1 MADIMI
7 MKPAAGTQAVVQSA
21 ADARIQL
28 DFSTGDALLE
38 RSGNDLVFRFEDGSS
53 IVLQDFYTA
62 YSRDTMPDF
71 VIEGAEITGQQFFAA
86 LNEPDLMPA
95 AGPAAASTASGGR
108 YYDYANADLLNGVDR
123 LGGLDL
129 SSNRAFEAEERE
141 YGAALIEDDAVNYGV
156 AVEGGQVEVDEAH
169 LRGGERDLASG
180 SLTVAAPDGVA
191 SIVIGGVTVYEN
203 GAVVPGATVP
213 TDEGYLVVD
222 GFNPQTGQLTYT
234 YQLVT
239 STPEH
244 SQPGT
249 DTISHELT
257 VVVTDSDGSIG
268 SNTITIVIQDDV
280 PTISADAAGKEVS
293 SGSEVTGSV
302 DIDYGADGGKSLTVN
317 GKDGQPTDDGKL
329 SFELENGTL
338 VFDPATGDYT
348 FTAKANVTDSQ
359 ELTFKVT
366 DADEDMAQ
374 TTVTVEIAKPAEP
387 SFTGTV
393 TVDEKGLGDAQDT
406 SETVNWTPP
415 AGYTVVG
422 VTDGALGAITFNE
435 NQVEY
440 TLSGAIEHAPGEGTN
455 TAEEKDSFTVTI
467 QDAQGNTYD
476 VTVNVDVVDDVP
488 TISAD
493 AAGKEVSSGSEV
505 TGSVD
510 IDYGADGGKSLTVN
524 GQDGQPTSDGKLS
537 FGLEN
542 GTLVFDPATGDYT
555 FTAKANVTDSQ
566 ELTFEVTDA
575 DEDTAHTTVTVDIAK
590 PDEPSFTGTVTVD
603 EKGLNDEQDP
613 SETVNWTPPAGYT
626 VVGVTDGALGA
637 ITFNENQVEYTLSGA
652 IEHAPGEGTN
662 TAEEKDSFTVTIQD
676 AQGNTYDVTVNVDVV
691 DDVPTISADA
701 AGKEV
706 SSGSEVTGSVDIDY
720 GADGGKSLT
729 VNGQDGQPT
738 SDGKLSFGL
747 ENGTLVFDPAT
758 GDYTFTAKANVT
770 DSQELTFKVT
780 DADEDTAQ
788 TTVTVEIAKPAAP
801 SFTGTVTV
809 DEKGLN
815 DAQDASETVNWTPP
829 AGYTV
834 VGVTDG
840 ALGAITF
847 NENQVEYTLS
857 GAIEHAPGEGTNTA
871 EEKDSFT
878 VTIQDA
884 QGNTYDVTV
893 NVDVVDDVPTIRADD
908 TEKEVSSGSE
918 VTGSVDIDY
927 GADGEGKSL
936 TVNGQE
942 GQLTDDGKLSFE
954 LDNGT
959 LVFDPAS
966 GDYTFT
972 AKANVTDSQQLTFEV
987 TDADEDTAQTTVTVE
1002 IAKPDAPSFTGTV
1015 KVDEKGLGDAD
1026 DPSETVNW
1034 TPPAGY
1040 TVVGVTDGALG
1051 AITFNENQVEYTL
1064 SGAIEHA
1071 PGEGTNTAEE
1081 KDSFTVTIQD
1091 AQGNTYDVTVNVDV
1105 VDDVPT
1111 ISADDISTSV
1121 TPGDFGNNLNDVDQT
1136 ISFTEGTSGQSVKT
1150 SWWDGQVSISA
1161 AKVTYETDA
1170 QGKVIYDT
1178 DGKPVVSDIDDKSY
1192 KLSYSQYNTNE
1203 KVNDHGLTVDGGAHN
1218 QEIGVSSDGTYSEGV
1233 VIDLGGKL
1241 AYGMTINFG
1250 AFYNGEAGASGQTDD
1265 HVSEKALVNF
1275 YRDGELVASVL
1286 VEGNSTTGE
1295 FTLETSDV
1303 VAQGFD
1309 KVVISS
1315 VDNKTDEYRNESS
1328 DFVIQGFDF
1337 ITKPNNPLIV
1347 TTGTVTGESGADGFA
1362 EGYENAVFGHE
1373 TGESYTVSIDG
1384 KEYTA
1389 TLEVTQG
1396 STGDSILTA
1405 TLSGEGEKA
1414 GDVLFSATLDKDGNW
1429 TMEQYE
1435 EFRVQN
1441 GEGTSNEFELKFE
1454 TRDGDGDT
1462 AETSVSIPLE
1472 VREQT
1477 TTEGGELIGN
1487 SDDTIHVT
1495 GGDGVAGNIVAGD
1508 TGGVVEGQSAE
1519 ANYNVCFILD
1529 TSGSMDE
1536 KVSGKLTRL
1545 DVATQSIENFIKN
1558 SIHEGDFVGTV
1569 NVAIAPFESRSESII
1584 EVSITKTAGGEK
1596 YVFNGKTYTNYED
1609 FQQNFTARL
1618 GKLDA
1623 DGGTNYEAGFKNAA
1637 SWFEGLDTDTS
1648 KATGN
1653 ITYFLSDGVPTYHGI
1668 NSEGGGNYAKLS
1680 DVQGAW
1686 NGYQELLGSA
1696 ANMQVNAIGFGK
1708 DLDDE
1713 AMKTLAMLDN
1723 TGNKVDGVFGN
1734 QAADGYLY
1742 YGDKN
1747 PSHWQP
1753 TQKVY
1758 EQVAG
1763 DLNTRESYYIEQPN
1777 GSYQKITYSQQNN
1790 SWGYGRKNDWTSV
1803 DIDETPV
1810 YTMTEVPV
1818 LGGGNAT
1825 QVTDANGLEAAF
1837 ESGFTPPALSG
1848 AGSDSITAD
1857 DSTSSAIIY
1866 GDVMNTDG
1874 LLFALTAA
1882 AAEAGIKLPDDLP
1895 DYGSGSGL
1903 FAWLEKAAGNGE
1915 LDGTDYADWTHQDS
1929 VDYMLQHHVQLGY
1942 ETRMDAGGAF
1952 YLVDMD
1958 GKVLNEDGT
1967 PAVGVTLDDLTGRT
1981 GGDDIITGSAHD
1993 DIIFGQE
2000 GNDIIHGG
2008 AGNDTLYGGTGDD
2021 RLFGDQGD
2029 DIIFGGAGN
2038 DYLDGGEGADRIYG
2052 GSGNDII
2059 RYDAHDILV
2068 DGGDGLDFLVGENV
2082 MDTLLDQNGAEKS
2095 GIEIHGIEFIVDTT
2109 DQSVLALTDMD
2120 SLAEKL
2126 GITLHED
2133 GTVDMGDTW
2142 TPQETTVTI
2151 NNVEYVEYHHN
2162 TAEQDTAILVQKA
2175 VMENSNG

>member
-280 PTISADAAGKEVS
+280 PTISADAAG
-293 SGSEVTGSV
+293 
-302 DIDYGADGGKSLTVN
+302 
-317 GKDGQPTDDGKL
+317 
-329 SFELENGTL
+329 
-338 VFDPATGDYT
+338 
-348 FTAKANVTDSQ
+348 
-359 ELTFKVT
+359 
-366 DADEDMAQ
+366 
-374 TTVTVEIAKPAEP
+374 
-387 SFTGTV
+387 
-393 TVDEKGLGDAQDT
+393 
-406 SETVNWTPP
+406 
-415 AGYTVVG
+415 
-422 VTDGALGAITFNE
+422 
-435 NQVEY
+435 
-440 TLSGAIEHAPGEGTN
+440 
-455 TAEEKDSFTVTI
+455 
-467 QDAQGNTYD
+467 
-476 VTVNVDVVDDVP
+476 
-488 TISAD
+488 
-493 AAGKEVSSGSEV
+493 
-505 TGSVD
+505 
-510 IDYGADGGKSLTVN
+510 
-524 GQDGQPTSDGKLS
+524 
-537 FGLEN
+537 
-542 GTLVFDPATGDYT
+542 
-555 FTAKANVTDSQ
+555 
-566 ELTFEVTDA
+566 
-575 DEDTAHTTVTVDIAK
+575 
-590 PDEPSFTGTVTVD
+590 
-603 EKGLNDEQDP
+603 
-613 SETVNWTPPAGYT
+613 
-626 VVGVTDGALGA
+626 
-637 ITFNENQVEYTLSGA
+637 
-652 IEHAPGEGTN
+652 
-662 TAEEKDSFTVTIQD
+662 
-676 AQGNTYDVTVNVDVV
+676 
-691 DDVPTISADA
+691 
-701 AGKEV
+701 
-706 SSGSEVTGSVDIDY
+706 
-720 GADGGKSLT
+720 
-729 VNGQDGQPT
+729 
-738 SDGKLSFGL
+738 
-747 ENGTLVFDPAT
+747 
-758 GDYTFTAKANVT
+758 
-770 DSQELTFKVT
+770 
-780 DADEDTAQ
+780 
-788 TTVTVEIAKPAAP
+788 
-801 SFTGTVTV
+801 
-809 DEKGLN
+809 
-815 DAQDASETVNWTPP
+815 
-829 AGYTV
+829 
-834 VGVTDG
+834 
-840 ALGAITF
+840 
-847 NENQVEYTLS
+847 
-857 GAIEHAPGEGTNTA
+857 
-871 EEKDSFT
+871 
-878 VTIQDA
+878 
-884 QGNTYDVTV
+884 
-893 NVDVVDDVPTIRADD
+893 
-908 TEKEVSSGSE
+908 KEVSSGSE

>member
-566 ELTFEVTDA
+566 ELTF
-575 DEDTAHTTVTVDIAK
+575 
-590 PDEPSFTGTVTVD
+590 
-603 EKGLNDEQDP
+603 
-613 SETVNWTPPAGYT
+613 
-626 VVGVTDGALGA
+626 
-637 ITFNENQVEYTLSGA
+637 
-652 IEHAPGEGTN
+652 
-662 TAEEKDSFTVTIQD
+662 
-676 AQGNTYDVTVNVDVV
+676 
-691 DDVPTISADA
+691 
-701 AGKEV
+701 
-706 SSGSEVTGSVDIDY
+706 
-720 GADGGKSLT
+720 
-729 VNGQDGQPT
+729 
-738 SDGKLSFGL
+738 
-747 ENGTLVFDPAT
+747 
-758 GDYTFTAKANVT
+758 
-770 DSQELTFKVT
+770 KVT

-1136 ISFTEGTSGQSVKT
+1136 ISFTGTSGQSVKT

-1519 ANYNVCFILD
+1519 ANYNVCFI
-1529 TSGSMDE
+1529 
-1536 KVSGKLTRL
+1536 
-1545 DVATQSIENFIKN
+1545 
-1558 SIHEGDFVGTV
+1558 
-1569 NVAIAPFESRSESII
+1569 
-1584 EVSITKTAGGEK
+1584 
-1596 YVFNGKTYTNYED
+1596 
-1609 FQQNFTARL
+1609 
-1618 GKLDA
+1618 
-1623 DGGTNYEAGFKNAA
+1623 
-1637 SWFEGLDTDTS
+1637 
-1648 KATGN
+1648 
-1653 ITYFLSDGVPTYHGI
+1653 
-1668 NSEGGGNYAKLS
+1668 
-1680 DVQGAW
+1680 
-1686 NGYQELLGSA
+1686 
-1696 ANMQVNAIGFGK
+1696 K

>member
-1742 YGDKN
+1742 YGD
-1747 PSHWQP
+1747 
-1753 TQKVY
+1753 
-1758 EQVAG
+1758 
-1763 DLNTRESYYIEQPN
+1763 
-1777 GSYQKITYSQQNN
+1777 
-1790 SWGYGRKNDWTSV
+1790 
-1803 DIDETPV
+1803 
-1810 YTMTEVPV
+1810 
-1818 LGGGNAT
+1818 
-1825 QVTDANGLEAAF
+1825 
-1837 ESGFTPPALSG
+1837 
-1848 AGSDSITAD
+1848 
-1857 DSTSSAIIY
+1857 
-1866 GDVMNTDG
+1866 VMNTDG

>member
-1 MADIMI
+1 M
-7 MKPAAGTQAVVQSA
+7 
-21 ADARIQL
+21 
-28 DFSTGDALLE
+28 
-38 RSGNDLVFRFEDGSS
+38 
-53 IVLQDFYTA
+53 
-62 YSRDTMPDF
+62 
-71 VIEGAEITGQQFFAA
+71 
-86 LNEPDLMPA
+86 
-95 AGPAAASTASGGR
+95 
-108 YYDYANADLLNGVDR
+108 
-123 LGGLDL
+123 
-129 SSNRAFEAEERE
+129 
-141 YGAALIEDDAVNYGV
+141 
-156 AVEGGQVEVDEAH
+156 
-169 LRGGERDLASG
+169 
-180 SLTVAAPDGVA
+180 
-191 SIVIGGVTVYEN
+191 
-203 GAVVPGATVP
+203 
-213 TDEGYLVVD
+213 
-222 GFNPQTGQLTYT
+222 
-234 YQLVT
+234 
-239 STPEH
+239 
-244 SQPGT
+244 
-249 DTISHELT
+249 
-257 VVVTDSDGSIG
+257 
-268 SNTITIVIQDDV
+268 
-280 PTISADAAGKEVS
+280 
-293 SGSEVTGSV
+293 
-302 DIDYGADGGKSLTVN
+302 
-317 GKDGQPTDDGKL
+317 
-329 SFELENGTL
+329 
-338 VFDPATGDYT
+338 
-348 FTAKANVTDSQ
+348 
-359 ELTFKVT
+359 
-366 DADEDMAQ
+366 
-374 TTVTVEIAKPAEP
+374 
-387 SFTGTV
+387 
-393 TVDEKGLGDAQDT
+393 
-406 SETVNWTPP
+406 
-415 AGYTVVG
+415 
-422 VTDGALGAITFNE
+422 
-435 NQVEY
+435 
-440 TLSGAIEHAPGEGTN
+440 
-455 TAEEKDSFTVTI
+455 
-467 QDAQGNTYD
+467 
-476 VTVNVDVVDDVP
+476 
-488 TISAD
+488 
-493 AAGKEVSSGSEV
+493 
-505 TGSVD
+505 
-510 IDYGADGGKSLTVN
+510 
-524 GQDGQPTSDGKLS
+524 
-537 FGLEN
+537 
-542 GTLVFDPATGDYT
+542 
-555 FTAKANVTDSQ
+555 
-566 ELTFEVTDA
+566 TDA

-1742 YGDKN
+1742 YGD
-1747 PSHWQP
+1747 
-1753 TQKVY
+1753 
-1758 EQVAG
+1758 
-1763 DLNTRESYYIEQPN
+1763 
-1777 GSYQKITYSQQNN
+1777 
-1790 SWGYGRKNDWTSV
+1790 
-1803 DIDETPV
+1803 
-1810 YTMTEVPV
+1810 
-1818 LGGGNAT
+1818 
-1825 QVTDANGLEAAF
+1825 
-1837 ESGFTPPALSG
+1837 
-1848 AGSDSITAD
+1848 
-1857 DSTSSAIIY
+1857 
-1866 GDVMNTDG
+1866 VMNTDG

>member
-1 MADIMI
+1 M
-7 MKPAAGTQAVVQSA
+7 
-21 ADARIQL
+21 
-28 DFSTGDALLE
+28 
-38 RSGNDLVFRFEDGSS
+38 
-53 IVLQDFYTA
+53 
-62 YSRDTMPDF
+62 
-71 VIEGAEITGQQFFAA
+71 
-86 LNEPDLMPA
+86 
-95 AGPAAASTASGGR
+95 
-108 YYDYANADLLNGVDR
+108 
-123 LGGLDL
+123 
-129 SSNRAFEAEERE
+129 
-141 YGAALIEDDAVNYGV
+141 
-156 AVEGGQVEVDEAH
+156 
-169 LRGGERDLASG
+169 
-180 SLTVAAPDGVA
+180 
-191 SIVIGGVTVYEN
+191 
-203 GAVVPGATVP
+203 
-213 TDEGYLVVD
+213 
-222 GFNPQTGQLTYT
+222 
-234 YQLVT
+234 
-239 STPEH
+239 
-244 SQPGT
+244 
-249 DTISHELT
+249 
-257 VVVTDSDGSIG
+257 
-268 SNTITIVIQDDV
+268 
-280 PTISADAAGKEVS
+280 
-293 SGSEVTGSV
+293 
-302 DIDYGADGGKSLTVN
+302 
-317 GKDGQPTDDGKL
+317 
-329 SFELENGTL
+329 
-338 VFDPATGDYT
+338 
-348 FTAKANVTDSQ
+348 
-359 ELTFKVT
+359 
-366 DADEDMAQ
+366 
-374 TTVTVEIAKPAEP
+374 
-387 SFTGTV
+387 
-393 TVDEKGLGDAQDT
+393 
-406 SETVNWTPP
+406 
-415 AGYTVVG
+415 
-422 VTDGALGAITFNE
+422 
-435 NQVEY
+435 
-440 TLSGAIEHAPGEGTN
+440 
-455 TAEEKDSFTVTI
+455 
-467 QDAQGNTYD
+467 
-476 VTVNVDVVDDVP
+476 
-488 TISAD
+488 
-493 AAGKEVSSGSEV
+493 
-505 TGSVD
+505 
-510 IDYGADGGKSLTVN
+510 
-524 GQDGQPTSDGKLS
+524 
-537 FGLEN
+537 
-542 GTLVFDPATGDYT
+542 
-555 FTAKANVTDSQ
+555 
-566 ELTFEVTDA
+566 
-575 DEDTAHTTVTVDIAK
+575 
-590 PDEPSFTGTVTVD
+590 
-603 EKGLNDEQDP
+603 
-613 SETVNWTPPAGYT
+613 
-626 VVGVTDGALGA
+626 
-637 ITFNENQVEYTLSGA
+637 
-652 IEHAPGEGTN
+652 
-662 TAEEKDSFTVTIQD
+662 
-676 AQGNTYDVTVNVDVV
+676 
-691 DDVPTISADA
+691 
-701 AGKEV
+701 
-706 SSGSEVTGSVDIDY
+706 
-720 GADGGKSLT
+720 
-729 VNGQDGQPT
+729 
-738 SDGKLSFGL
+738 
-747 ENGTLVFDPAT
+747 
-758 GDYTFTAKANVT
+758 
-770 DSQELTFKVT
+770 T

-871 EEKDSFT
+871 ATADHFT
-878 VTIQDA
+878 VTIRDA

-1071 PGEGTNTAEE
+1071 PGEGTNTAATA
-1081 KDSFTVTIQD
+1081 DHFTVTIRD

-1136 ISFTEGTSGQSVKT
+1136 ISFTGTSGQSVKT

-1519 ANYNVCFILD
+1519 ANYNVCFI
-1529 TSGSMDE
+1529 
-1536 KVSGKLTRL
+1536 
-1545 DVATQSIENFIKN
+1545 
-1558 SIHEGDFVGTV
+1558 
-1569 NVAIAPFESRSESII
+1569 
-1584 EVSITKTAGGEK
+1584 
-1596 YVFNGKTYTNYED
+1596 
-1609 FQQNFTARL
+1609 
-1618 GKLDA
+1618 
-1623 DGGTNYEAGFKNAA
+1623 
-1637 SWFEGLDTDTS
+1637 
-1648 KATGN
+1648 
-1653 ITYFLSDGVPTYHGI
+1653 
-1668 NSEGGGNYAKLS
+1668 
-1680 DVQGAW
+1680 
-1686 NGYQELLGSA
+1686 
-1696 ANMQVNAIGFGK
+1696 K

>member
-1 MADIMI
+1 M
-7 MKPAAGTQAVVQSA
+7 
-21 ADARIQL
+21 
-28 DFSTGDALLE
+28 
-38 RSGNDLVFRFEDGSS
+38 
-53 IVLQDFYTA
+53 
-62 YSRDTMPDF
+62 
-71 VIEGAEITGQQFFAA
+71 
-86 LNEPDLMPA
+86 
-95 AGPAAASTASGGR
+95 
-108 YYDYANADLLNGVDR
+108 
-123 LGGLDL
+123 
-129 SSNRAFEAEERE
+129 
-141 YGAALIEDDAVNYGV
+141 
-156 AVEGGQVEVDEAH
+156 
-169 LRGGERDLASG
+169 
-180 SLTVAAPDGVA
+180 
-191 SIVIGGVTVYEN
+191 
-203 GAVVPGATVP
+203 
-213 TDEGYLVVD
+213 
-222 GFNPQTGQLTYT
+222 
-234 YQLVT
+234 
-239 STPEH
+239 
-244 SQPGT
+244 
-249 DTISHELT
+249 
-257 VVVTDSDGSIG
+257 
-268 SNTITIVIQDDV
+268 
-280 PTISADAAGKEVS
+280 
-293 SGSEVTGSV
+293 
-302 DIDYGADGGKSLTVN
+302 
-317 GKDGQPTDDGKL
+317 
-329 SFELENGTL
+329 
-338 VFDPATGDYT
+338 
-348 FTAKANVTDSQ
+348 
-359 ELTFKVT
+359 
-366 DADEDMAQ
+366 
-374 TTVTVEIAKPAEP
+374 
-387 SFTGTV
+387 
-393 TVDEKGLGDAQDT
+393 
-406 SETVNWTPP
+406 
-415 AGYTVVG
+415 
-422 VTDGALGAITFNE
+422 
-435 NQVEY
+435 
-440 TLSGAIEHAPGEGTN
+440 
-455 TAEEKDSFTVTI
+455 
-467 QDAQGNTYD
+467 
-476 VTVNVDVVDDVP
+476 
-488 TISAD
+488 
-493 AAGKEVSSGSEV
+493 
-505 TGSVD
+505 
-510 IDYGADGGKSLTVN
+510 
-524 GQDGQPTSDGKLS
+524 
-537 FGLEN
+537 
-542 GTLVFDPATGDYT
+542 
-555 FTAKANVTDSQ
+555 
-566 ELTFEVTDA
+566 
-575 DEDTAHTTVTVDIAK
+575 
-590 PDEPSFTGTVTVD
+590 
-603 EKGLNDEQDP
+603 
-613 SETVNWTPPAGYT
+613 
-626 VVGVTDGALGA
+626 
-637 ITFNENQVEYTLSGA
+637 
-652 IEHAPGEGTN
+652 
-662 TAEEKDSFTVTIQD
+662 
-676 AQGNTYDVTVNVDVV
+676 
-691 DDVPTISADA
+691 
-701 AGKEV
+701 
-706 SSGSEVTGSVDIDY
+706 
-720 GADGGKSLT
+720 
-729 VNGQDGQPT
+729 
-738 SDGKLSFGL
+738 
-747 ENGTLVFDPAT
+747 
-758 GDYTFTAKANVT
+758 
-770 DSQELTFKVT
+770 T

-871 EEKDSFT
+871 ATADHFT
-878 VTIQDA
+878 VTIRDA

-1071 PGEGTNTAEE
+1071 PGEGTNTAATA
-1081 KDSFTVTIQD
+1081 DHFTVTIRD

-1742 YGDKN
+1742 YGD
-1747 PSHWQP
+1747 
-1753 TQKVY
+1753 
-1758 EQVAG
+1758 
-1763 DLNTRESYYIEQPN
+1763 
-1777 GSYQKITYSQQNN
+1777 
-1790 SWGYGRKNDWTSV
+1790 
-1803 DIDETPV
+1803 
-1810 YTMTEVPV
+1810 
-1818 LGGGNAT
+1818 
-1825 QVTDANGLEAAF
+1825 
-1837 ESGFTPPALSG
+1837 
-1848 AGSDSITAD
+1848 
-1857 DSTSSAIIY
+1857 
-1866 GDVMNTDG
+1866 VMNTDG